1 MNIRHLP
8 WTIFE
13 EILTTLDTYLT
24 WFIFFS
30 EIFVHAALVF
40 LFILIKKR
48 VSGSVKNK
56 PDEKLIFIH
65 NLITCVPYCEW
76 KWIEIINR
84 WRRKCFPN
92 FQISSIMQWRRYVT
106 LINFIPTP
114 CFVLVLAELI
124 KTDDMIASCFF
135 FSMFLK
141 NPFCS
146 SCCLFNHPK
155 FHHPYLTFVY
165 IN

>member
-84 WRRKCFPN
+84 WRKKCFPN

-114 CFVLVLAELI
+114 VSFLFLQSWLKPMTWLLVV
-124 KTDDMIASCFF
+124 F

-141 NPFCS
+141 INHS
-146 SCCLFNHPK
+146 VHHAVCLTIQNFTT
-155 FHHPYLTFVY
+155 L
-165 IN
+165 I